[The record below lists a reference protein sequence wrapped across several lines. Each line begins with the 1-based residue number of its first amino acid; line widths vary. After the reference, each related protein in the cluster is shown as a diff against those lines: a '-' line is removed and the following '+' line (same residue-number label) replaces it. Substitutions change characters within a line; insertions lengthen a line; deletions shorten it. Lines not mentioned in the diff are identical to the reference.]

1 METTVPDRLRTF
13 LRENFGW
20 DIYDWHDLDV
30 RF

>member
-1 METTVPDRLRTF
+1 MTDHLRTF

>member
-1 METTVPDRLRTF
+1 MTEMPEALRSW
-13 LRENFGW
+13 LWLNFGW